1 MKQFK
6 GEIYMKVKGTIS
18 TEFDVEAFDV
28 ITNLCQIIGV
38 VDENGNLVAKQENN
52 RIIKHWFD
60 EWNDKHTEVLYN
72 QPFDIKYAS
81 TLIKLYELSSNYL
94 MLSGYIENR
103 TDGRTEDYQTVGKL
117 KIRKKLEETNF

>member
-6 GEIYMKVKGTIS
+6 GKIYMKVKGTIS

-52 RIIKHWFD
+52 RIIKHWLD